1 MGAHGY
7 LPAKFDDKLR
17 LLKHHLVDVAP
28 APVFS
33 RLEGLDNRVVGRVE
47 MLRRVLVLRGVAA
60 SDMPANQALAQVN
73 PAIASFQTVLTAI
86 RARRDLSYLIQMTT
100 LYCHVF
106 LPFIA
111 LVLSAVLEPRTRR
124 TGECQQVI

>member
-1 MGAHGY
+1 MRGNDTAMGAHGNLLARIDY
-7 LPAKFDDKLR
+7 KLR

-73 PAIASFQTVLTAI
+73 PAIANFQTVLTTI
-86 RARRDLSYLIQMTT
+86 RARCDLSYLIQMTT
-100 LYCHVF
+100 LYCHVS

-111 LVLSAVLEPRTRR
+111 LILATVL
-124 TGECQQVI
+124 